1 MGLVSDFFLQML
13 FFTTV
18 LSIDIR
24 RMEVGVAELHPSH
37 HPGTLWVRGVQTPGR
52 GSAFTQ
58 AASGQHSGLTIA
70 PQLADLNKRL
80 PPEACLPPAKPGG
93 RPARQERQLAVRP
106 STPHTI
112 TLQPSSFRN
121 LRLPKRLR
129 VIYFLA
135 RTRLAQRLIMV
146 PACPALWGA
155 STRFPWSV
163 ALCLEGEGCFSGPS
177 GPLKPG
183 LGNCPLCP
191 PCPDPGGF

>member
-1 MGLVSDFFLQML
+1 MSPHLLSFQEFCLFAVVGLVSDFFLQML

-24 RMEVGVAELHPSH
+24 RMEVGLRCALPPPFLAILRVSWGESCADL
-37 HPGTLWVRGVQTPGR
+37 
-52 GSAFTQ
+52 
-58 AASGQHSGLTIA
+58 GQGQPPDSSLKPRPLRP

-80 PPEACLPPAKPGG
+80 PSEACLPPAKPVG
-93 RPARQERQLAVRP
+93 RPARFERQLAVRP

-129 VIYFLA
+129 VVYFLA

-146 PACPALWGA
+146 PSAPAL
-155 STRFPWSV
+155 
-163 ALCLEGEGCFSGPS
+163 
-177 GPLKPG
+177 
-183 LGNCPLCP
+183 
-191 PCPDPGGF
+191 